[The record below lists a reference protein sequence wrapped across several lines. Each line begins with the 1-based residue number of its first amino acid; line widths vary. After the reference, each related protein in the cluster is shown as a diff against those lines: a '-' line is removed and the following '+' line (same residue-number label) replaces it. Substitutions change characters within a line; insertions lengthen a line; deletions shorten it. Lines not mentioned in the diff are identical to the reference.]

1 MDSSITVQP
10 TSTVLPATTA
20 NLKRKVNSLKKDYSG
35 RSCLCNTGY
44 GALLGFVCSTINPCG
59 PYLGPALAAGCVGA
73 CATVTTL
80 MLTESG
86 DDSAIVVR
94 KQPKNAPDSTLA
106 PVVTESAPESTL
118 APVTTEQASVVLT
131 YA

>member
-10 TSTVLPATTA
+10 TSTFLSATTD
-20 NLKRKVNSLKKDYSG
+20 NLTRKVNSLKKGYSG
-35 RSCLCNTGY
+35 LTCLCNTGY
-44 GALLGFVCSTINPCG
+44 GALIGFVCSTVNPCG

-80 MLTESG
+80 MVTKS
-86 DDSAIVVR
+86 DDNRAIVNR
-94 KQPKNAPDSTLA
+94 KQPENAPDSTLA
-106 PVVTESAPESTL
+106 PVVTESAPDSTL
-118 APVTTEQASVVLT
+118 APVKTEQAPVVLT